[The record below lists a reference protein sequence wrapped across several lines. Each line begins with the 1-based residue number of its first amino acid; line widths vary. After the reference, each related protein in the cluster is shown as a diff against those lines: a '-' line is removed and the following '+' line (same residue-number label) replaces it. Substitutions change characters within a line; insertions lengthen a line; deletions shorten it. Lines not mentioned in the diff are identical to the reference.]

1 MKLFLKH
8 NWAYLLTYLLV
19 LFTAAYYLLQFDK
32 VSIHKTINSIVGNP
46 VADTFFKHITHAGDG
61 IVAVIIALIVILY
74 NTRKGIYVLITY
86 IISGITT
93 NVLKKNI
100 YDVDR
105 PHSVFGYYLPNI
117 KINYI
122 DGIDMLGFRSF
133 PSGHAT
139 TAFAVF
145 ISLVFITENKI
156 LKFVFFLLAFLSAFS
171 RTYLSQHWLV
181 DITIGSIIGT
191 TAAMLFYFIFIN
203 TNTLQKLDKPLVKIF
218 KSE

>member
-8 NWAYLLTYLLV
+8 NWAYLSLYLIALI
-19 LFTAAYYLLQFDK
+19 TAAYFLLQFDK

-46 VADTFFKHITHAGDG
+46 IIDAFFKYITHAGDG
-61 IVAVIIALIVILY
+61 IVAVIIAVIVILY

-86 IISGITT
+86 IVSGTTT
-93 NVLKKNI
+93 NILKKVI

-105 PHSVFGYYLPNI
+105 PNSVFGYYLPNV

-122 DGIDMLGFRSF
+122 DGVEMLGFRSF

-145 ISLVFITENKI
+145 ITLMFITENKF
-156 LKFVFFLLAFLSAFS
+156 LKAVFLLLAFLSAFS

-191 TAAMLFYFIFIN
+191 SAALLFYFILIQ
-203 TNTLQKLDKPLVKIF
+203 TNLLQKLDKPFTKIF
-218 KSE
+218 NRE